1 MKVAI
6 DPDGDV
12 LLVVGSNKS
21 QVSLQVSSKVLSV
34 ASKMFKTMFFGQ
46 FKEAVELAN
55 STTPYEVLVP
65 DDEPVAMIALCSVLH
80 HVEFTPD
87 LSVLNLSDFAGVAD
101 KYDAVKAC
109 KLAGKAWLDH
119 IYLQI
124 YGMSGFLLIRL
135 LNVSYIFDDYQKFK
149 NISKMVL
156 AHPDGCQHVR
166 DFIPDAV
173 GFPDSVPDT
182 FATLRR
188 DLEDIISERLMDPVT
203 VMARGRKWYGITDHT
218 SNKGGLSSCKHDV
231 AKSYDYT
238 WELTE
243 LGLWP
248 ITPRKW
254 NLDTVIQSLAAF
266 KGWTTAQNGVQLLN
280 SFGAK
285 CSACSCNTVDRMET
299 LKSAH
304 SNTVAFW
311 YMHNTQLAKFFIIS
325 SSQQVSTTAFHYSNT
340 IVKLN
345 SMTEPQAKRLKLA
358 TPGNVV
364 VDPDGDV
371 LLLIGTDNSNPELS
385 IQVSSKVLSV
395 ASKVFRAM
403 FSRNFREALSS
414 MPVKIPLPD
423 DNPDAILTLCKV
435 LHFDTADLATTH
447 DIAKLQGF
455 AVVADKYDC
464 VLACIF
470 YGRVWLT
477 LFWED
482 SCALPEILALAY
494 LFDDPHTFKKVS
506 ATLLLSGDGVDA
518 IRKFQK
524 TTSIM
529 FPVDVCGKSHHFSL
543 FTSSF
548 INGQI
553 DALAKKRSNMEQ
565 MEPLDSTEMFPRS

>member
-119 IYLQI
+119 ICLQI

-266 KGWTTAQNGVQLLN
+266 KVG
-280 SFGAK
+280 
-285 CSACSCNTVDRMET
+285 RMET

-403 FSRNFREALSS
+403 FSRNFRE
-414 MPVKIPLPD
+414 D

-524 TTSIM
+524 TTSIK